1 MIRILI
7 VSTDKDSLGSLKAG
21 LEENNVQIS
30 WAEACD
36 TVLSRTKEEAFDLI
50 IADEMLSDMKG
61 LECIEKLVSSNP
73 FLNCAAIGSLSS
85 GDFHEASEGL
95 GVLMQLPAKSE
106 KKDVEKLL
114 EHLKNILNVT
124 QRTN

>member
-7 VSTDKDSLGSLKAG
+7 VSTDKDSLEHLKTG
-21 LEENNVQIS
+21 LEENRVQVS
-30 WAEACD
+30 WAESCD
-36 TVLSRTKEEAFDLI
+36 TVLSRTKEEDFDLI
-50 IADEMLSDMKG
+50 ITDEMLSDMKG

-73 FLNCAAIGSLSS
+73 FLNCAAISSLSS

-95 GVLMQLPAKSE
+95 GVLMQLPAKSG

-124 QRTN
+124 KRTS